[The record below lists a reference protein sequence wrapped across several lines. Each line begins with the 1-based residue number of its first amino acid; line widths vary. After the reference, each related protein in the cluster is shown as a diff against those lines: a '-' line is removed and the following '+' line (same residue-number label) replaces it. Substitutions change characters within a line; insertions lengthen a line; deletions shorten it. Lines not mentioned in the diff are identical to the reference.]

1 MRESGHHDS
10 DAMFDDARASLPSW
24 VETAIAEAATSR
36 DSARAAIMTRV
47 RAERLPVAST
57 HRMSP
62 PMRMSRWTRRG
73 LLSPFGAAAFA
84 GVLGLLLSVRSIS
97 TLQMTEDVPGMSA
110 SAVVLRDTVMP
121 SFRDTLRIVEF
132 VLRGPNV
139 RSAAVV
145 GDFNAWQ
152 RGATALERRSDGAWH
167 ARVVV
172 PRHTVHFSYVVNDL
186 PATGTRAVH
195 GSGTFAPPERLRA
208 RVDSI

>member
-1 MRESGHHDS
+1 MRESGSNDP
-10 DAMFDDARASLPSW
+10 AMLGGAEGLPSW
-24 VETAIAEAATSR
+24 VLDTIAAPVTSR

-47 RAERLPVAST
+47 RAERRPHAT
-57 HRMSP
+57 MHRMSP
-62 PMRMSRWTRRG
+62 SMRMSRWTRRG

-97 TLQMTEDVPGMSA
+97 TLAVTDGAPTMSA
-110 SAVVLRDTVMP
+110 TAVVLGDTVMP

-132 VLRGPNV
+132 VLRGADV

-145 GDFNAWQ
+145 GDFNEW
-152 RGATALERRSDGAWH
+152 RSGATTLERRSDGAWY

-172 PRHTVHFSYVVNDL
+172 PRRRVHFSYVVNDL
-186 PATGTRAVH
+186 PAPATDAGP
-195 GSGTFAPPERLRA
+195 GSGVSMPPERLRA

>member
-1 MRESGHHDS
+1 MRERGHDMPG
-10 DAMFDDARASLPSW
+10 AMSDDAPESIPVW
-24 VETAIAEAATSR
+24 VQDEIARPVTSR
-36 DSARAAIMTRV
+36 GGSRAAIMTRV
-47 RAERLPVAST
+47 RAERRPMAST

-97 TLQMTEDVPGMSA
+97 TLQMTESAPSLSA

-139 RSAAVV
+139 RSADVV
-145 GDFNAWQ
+145 GDFNAWR
-152 RGATALERRSDGAWH
+152 RGANALERRSDGAWY
-167 ARVVV
+167 ARIVV
-172 PRHTVHFSYVVNDL
+172 PRNVVHFSYVVNDGQAATVL
-186 PATGTRAVH
+186 PPGVRV
-195 GSGTFAPPERLRA
+195 PPDRLRA
-208 RVDSI
+208 RIDSI